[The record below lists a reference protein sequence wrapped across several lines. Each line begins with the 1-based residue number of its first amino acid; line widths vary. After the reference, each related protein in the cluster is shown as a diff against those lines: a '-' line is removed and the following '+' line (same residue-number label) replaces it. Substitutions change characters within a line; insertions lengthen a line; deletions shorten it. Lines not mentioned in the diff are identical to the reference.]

1 MDLNA
6 ILSVAS
12 RMFPSADLNGAV
24 QKAQTA
30 LQGAPDTLE
39 GVAQVAKNVGL
50 DAALVNNIYQKYG
63 NTMQAKAICRMLGTT
78 PEAIKADA
86 DHILGSQPASGQSF
100 GQAKKSSAPGGTKKF
115 PRLK

>member
-6 ILSVAS
+6 ILSMVGK
-12 RMFPSADLNGAV
+12 MFPSVDLNGAV

-50 DAALVNNIYQKYG
+50 DGAMVNNLFNKYG
-63 NTMQAKAICRMLGTT
+63 DTPQAKAICRMLGTT

-86 DHILGSQPASGQSF
+86 DHILGSQPTSGQSF
-100 GQAKKSSAPGGTKKF
+100 GQTKKSSATGGTKKF